1 MNPSTRARRAKRSLR
16 TGGLVQ
22 DLRYAIRSFAL
33 NPGFTAAALLSIA
46 IGVGA
51 NSSIYSVASALL
63 LRPLPYQDAD
73 RLAILWSRSPGLG
86 IAEDWFST
94 AQYFDIKRGHQ
105 GFEEVAIAIG
115 GNYNLT
121 GDGEPERIGTVRV
134 SSNLLP
140 MLGARAVIGRLFTA
154 EEDMAGGAGVAIL
167 SHGTWMRRYGGNPGA
182 VGRSMTLNGQ
192 RFQIVGV
199 LAPSFSLPR
208 EALPTLGGAENAEIL
223 LHLPLAADAAA
234 ARNREDYNV
243 VAKLKPG
250 VGFRAAQAEMDA
262 ITARLRREHPDFYP
276 ANGGLTFDIVPL
288 QEQVVGDVRRSLLML
303 AAAVGFV
310 LLVACANVANL
321 QLSRALARHREI
333 AVRAALGA
341 SRGRIVRQLLTE
353 SVLLAVGGG
362 ALGLVF
368 AAWTLE
374 GIRALGS
381 RSVPRLGDIAV
392 NGEVLLF
399 TLAISVVSGIVF
411 GLMPALRVCRLDLH
425 DNLKEAGRGSAGG
438 GAIWSASGRGHR
450 GRQLLVVAELAL
462 SVMLLIG
469 AGLLIRSF
477 ARVQQV
483 PAGFNPANLLT
494 LELTMTGARYNEPAA
509 ALETYRELWAR
520 LSRLP
525 GAVTAGGVSALP
537 LSQMF
542 AWGPITVEGRPLAP
556 GEAFINVDQRVVAG
570 DYFRAM
576 EIPLLSGRLFEE
588 SDVRTRPRVVVID
601 DAMARQLWPNETA
614 VGKRIRLGGIDV
626 TPDTPWVTVIGIVG
640 RVKQYTLDGESRI
653 AMYFPQTQVVARGMN
668 VVVRTE
674 RDPAASASAVRAE
687 IRALDPDLPI
697 YNVRT
702 MSQRVGESLAR
713 RRFSMLLL
721 TLFAALALG
730 LATIGIYGVISYL
743 VAQGT
748 RELGIRLALGATPR
762 AVLLMIVQHG
772 MAVAL
777 AGVAIG
783 LAGAFGLTRFMSSQ
797 LFGIA
802 AVDPPTFAAVSLLL
816 TGVAAA
822 ASYIPARRAAAI
834 DPIVSLRSE

>member
-1 MNPSTRARRAKRSLR
+1 VN
-16 TGGLVQ
+16 GLIQ
-22 DLRYAIRSFAL
+22 DLRFAL
-33 NPGFTAAALLSIA
+33 RACARNPGFTTAALLSIA

-51 NSSIYSVASALL
+51 NSAIFSVASALL

-73 RLAILWSRSPGLG
+73 RLAILWNRSPGLG

-94 AQYFDIKRGHQ
+94 AQYFDIRNGHR

-140 MLGARAVIGRLFTA
+140 MLGARPLVGRLFTA
-154 EEDMAGGAGVAIL
+154 DDDAAGGAGVAVL
-167 SHGTWMRRYGGNPGA
+167 NYGTWQRRYGGDRGA
-182 VGRSMTLNGQ
+182 VGRSITLNGQ
-192 RFQIVGV
+192 RYQIAGV
-199 LAPSFSLPR
+199 LAPFSLPR
-208 EALPTLGGAENAEIL
+208 EVMPTLGGAENAEVL
-223 LHLPLAADAAA
+223 LHLPLAADAAT
-234 ARNREDYNV
+234 ARNREDYNIIG
-243 VAKLKPG
+243 KLKPG
-250 VGFRAAQAEMDA
+250 VGFAEARAEMDA

-288 QEQVVGDVRRSLLML
+288 QEQVVGDVRRSLVILI
-303 AAAVGFV
+303 AAVGLV

-341 SRGRIVRQLLTE
+341 SRPRIVRQLLTE
-353 SVLLAVGGG
+353 SVVLAVGGG

-368 AAWTLE
+368 AMWSVE

-381 RSVPRLGDIAV
+381 RSVPRLGEIAIS
-392 NGEVLLF
+392 GEVLLF
-399 TLAISVVSGIVF
+399 TLAISIVSGVVF
-411 GLMPALRVCRLDLH
+411 GLVPALRVCRVDLH
-425 DNLKEAGRGSAGG
+425 DTLKDASRGSAGASSLW
-438 GAIWSASGRGHR
+438 GAARR
-450 GRQLLVVAELAL
+450 QNARQLLVIAELAL

-477 ARVQQV
+477 ARLQQV
-483 PAGFNPANLLT
+483 PAGFNPSNLLT
-494 LELTMTGARYNEPAA
+494 LELTMSGAKYNEAPAV
-509 ALETYRELWAR
+509 LEAYRQLWER
-520 LSRLP
+520 LERLP
-525 GAVTAGGVSALP
+525 GVRSAGGVSALP

-570 DYFRAM
+570 DYFQTM
-576 EIPLLSGRLFEE
+576 EIPLLNGRLFTER
-588 SDVRTRPRVVVID
+588 DTREQPRVVVID
-601 DAMARQLWPNETA
+601 DAMARQLWPDEESIA
-614 VGKRIRLGGIDV
+614 KRIRLGGIDA
-626 TPDTPWVTVIGIVG
+626 TPSTPWVTVIGVVG

-653 AMYFPQTQVVARGMN
+653 AMYFPQTQVVGRAMN
-668 VVVRTE
+668 VVLRTDG
-674 RDPAASASAVRAE
+674 DPTALSGAIRQEV
-687 IRALDPDLPI
+687 RALDPDLPI

-702 MSQRVGESLAR
+702 MAQRVDESLAR

-730 LATIGIYGVISYL
+730 LATIGIYGVIAYL

-748 RELGIRLALGATPR
+748 RELGIRMALGATPR
-762 AVLLMIVQHG
+762 AILLLIVRHG
-772 MAVAL
+772 LMVAVS
-777 AGVAIG
+777 GVGIG
-783 LAGAFGLTRFMSSQ
+783 LIGALMLTRFMSSQ

-802 AVDPPTFAAVSLLL
+802 AVDPATFL
-816 TGVAAA
+816 TVALTLTLVALA
-822 ASYIPARRAAAI
+822 ASYLPARRAAAI
-834 DPIVSLRSE
+834 DPMISLRSE